1 MFGKITVVWIAIFVF
16 VTSIKLMR
24 IKLATNHCE
33 VYDREK
39 ESRFFGQIGHK
50 LPEIYKVATLGKE
63 LAKYDVRQIGLC
75 MEDM

>member
-1 MFGKITVVWIAIFVF
+1 MG
-16 VTSIKLMR
+16 